1 MMKALLN
8 TRKLQMARTLEDV
21 AKLTG
26 YSRATVS
33 RVLNDGPV
41 AADTRVRVLEALKSS
56 DYRPNVAARS
66 LASGR
71 TGVMGIVMHIAAER
85 TFADAYFTGL
95 LTGIS
100 EQLSE
105 QSLGMMLWLGN
116 RTKEETLDQIV
127 GMGMLDGVIVTAE
140 AKDDP
145 LVDGLRASGMPTVL
159 VGHRRADSDASYV
172 DIDNEGSAEIATNH
186 LLSLGRMR
194 IGHITGR
201 RDSVS
206 GGDRI
211 LGFEAAM
218 RKAGRST
225 EGLIV
230 DGDFT
235 PDGGYL
241 GAKDLITQRV
251 DAIFCGSDYTA
262 VGALR
267 AIKEA
272 GLSVPG
278 DIALVGFDDLA
289 FAATMDPPLTTV
301 RQDIGEIGH
310 EAARSLIRLVG
321 NPDAGPRRTL
331 LPTEIVIRRSTVGD
345 VR

>member
-1 MMKALLN
+1 
-8 TRKLQMARTLEDV
+8 MARTLDDV

-33 RVLNDGPV
+33 RVINGGPV
-41 AADTRVRVLEALKSS
+41 AAATRDRVLEVLKSS

-71 TGVMGIVMHIAAER
+71 TGVMGIVMHIAADL
-85 TFADAYFTGL
+85 TFSDAYFAGL

-100 EQLSE
+100 EELSD

-127 GMGMLDGVIVTAE
+127 GMGLLDGVIVTADT
-140 AKDDP
+140 KDDA
-145 LVDGLRASGMPTVL
+145 LVDGLRASGMPIVL
-159 VGHRRADSDASYV
+159 VGHRRGDSDASYV
-172 DIDNEGSAEIATNH
+172 DIDNEGSAATATNH
-186 LLSLGRMR
+186 LLSLGRTR

-201 RDSVS
+201 RGSVS
-206 GGDRI
+206 GDDRVI
-211 LGFEAAM
+211 GYQGAM
-218 RKAGRST
+218 RKAGLST
-225 EGLIV
+225 DGLIV
-230 DGDFT
+230 DGDYS
-235 PDGGYL
+235 PEGGYL
-241 GAKDLITQRV
+241 GAKALLEQGV

-272 GLSVPG
+272 GLTVPG
-278 DIALVGFDDLA
+278 DVALIGFDDLD

-301 RQDIGEIGH
+301 RQDIGGIGH
-310 EAARSLIRLVG
+310 EAARSLVNLIGDLES
-321 NPDAGPRRTL
+321 GPRRTL
-331 LPTEIVIRRSTVGD
+331 LPTEIVIRQSTVGD
-345 VR
+345 VQ

>member
-1 MMKALLN
+1 
-8 TRKLQMARTLEDV
+8 MARTLDDV

-33 RVLNDGPV
+33 RVLNGGPV
-41 AADTRVRVLEALKSS
+41 AAETRDRVLEVLKSS

-71 TGVMGIVMHIAAER
+71 TGVMGIVMHIAAEL
-85 TFADAYFTGL
+85 TFSDAYFAGL
-95 LTGIS
+95 LAGIS
-100 EQLSE
+100 EQLSD

-127 GMGMLDGVIVTAE
+127 GMGMLDGVIVTADTKE
-140 AKDDP
+140 DA

-186 LLSLGRMR
+186 LLSLGRKN

-201 RDSVS
+201 RGSVS
-206 GGDRI
+206 GDDRVV
-211 LGFEAAM
+211 GFENAM
-218 RKAGRST
+218 RKAGRT
-225 EGLIV
+225 TDGLVVEG
-230 DGDFT
+230 DYT
-235 PDGGYL
+235 PEGGYL
-241 GAKDLITQRV
+241 GAKELIGKGV

-272 GLSVPG
+272 GLTVPR
-278 DIALVGFDDLA
+278 DIALVGFDDLE
-289 FAATMDPPLTTV
+289 FAATMDPPLTTI

-310 EAARSLIRLVG
+310 EAARSLINLIG
-321 NPDAGPRRTL
+321 NFDSGPRRTL

-345 VR
+345 VQ

>member
-1 MMKALLN
+1 
-8 TRKLQMARTLEDV
+8 MASTLDDV

-33 RVLNDGPV
+33 RVVNGGPV
-41 AADTRVRVLEALKSS
+41 AAATRERVLAVLKTS

-71 TGVMGIVMHIAAER
+71 TGVVGIVMHVAAELS
-85 TFADAYFTGL
+85 FSDAYFAGL
-95 LTGIS
+95 LAGIS
-100 EQLSE
+100 EQLSD

-127 GMGMLDGVIVTAE
+127 GMGMLDGVIVTADT
-140 AKDDP
+140 KDDP
-145 LVDGLRASGMPTVL
+145 LVDELRASGMPTVL
-159 VGHRRADSDASYV
+159 IGHRRADSDASYV

-186 LLSLGRMR
+186 LLAVGRR
-194 IGHITGR
+194 NIGHITGR

-206 GGDRI
+206 GDDRM
-211 LGFEAAM
+211 LGFERAM
-218 RKAGRST
+218 RKAGLNT
-225 EGLIV
+225 DGLIV
-230 DGDFT
+230 VGDYT
-235 PDGGYL
+235 PQGGYV
-241 GAKDLITQRV
+241 GAKELIATGV
-251 DAIFCGSDYTA
+251 DAILCGSDYTA

-278 DIALVGFDDLA
+278 DIALVGFDDLD
-289 FAATMDPPLTTV
+289 FAATMDPPLTTI

-310 EAARSLIRLVG
+310 EAARSLINLIG
-321 NPDAGPRRTL
+321 SPDSGPRRSL
-331 LPTEIVIRRSTVGD
+331 LPTEIVIRRSTVGG
-345 VR
+345 VQ